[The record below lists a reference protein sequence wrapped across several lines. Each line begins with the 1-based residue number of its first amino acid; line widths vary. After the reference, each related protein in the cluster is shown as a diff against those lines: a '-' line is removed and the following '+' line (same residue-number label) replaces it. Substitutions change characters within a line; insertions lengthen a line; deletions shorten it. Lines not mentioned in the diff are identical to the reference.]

1 VRVWVTG
8 KGYVDSEALGDAQRP
23 AVTAGA
29 GRGAARRSGTAAPL
43 VVGNPDVRLVVGGR
57 VETVPA
63 FRAARLL
70 ATNAASLPADLTR
83 KEAEA
88 ILAAHEDRTRRQV
101 EALERDG
108 LLIGAGQ
115 RR

>member
-1 VRVWVTG
+1 MRVWVTG
-8 KGYVDSEALGDAQRP
+8 TGYVDSEALGDAQRP

-29 GRGAARRSGTAAPL
+29 GKVAARRPGAVAPILAA
-43 VVGNPDVRLVVGGR
+43 NPDVRIVVGGR

-70 ATNAASLPADLTR
+70 ASNAAELPPDLTR

-88 ILAAHEDRTRRQV
+88 ILAAHADRTDRQ
-101 EALERDG
+101 AKTLERDG
-108 LLIGAGQ
+108 LLIWRQ
-115 RR
+115 W